1 MDTKINQYSVA
12 SQNLSIKWCHHP
24 PTHNQWFY
32 EQNPTVS
39 LQSRR
44 HYNGHHYVGKLKSE
58 HQMLEKWLKMDWR
71 VSIMCQLW
79 HHNKDLRLGNNEP
92 SLFLKLL
99 EHIVS
104 LPLHTWHLQELIS
117 IQKDLVFKMLPPS
130 LHFSLEKSD
139 HLPWLFELASMEMLQ
154 LLHFIIMEPPPGLL
168 RRSSISTV
176 LYISVIILGTLLQAR
191 VNLINLTI
199 LYTKNKL

>member
-1 MDTKINQYSVA
+1 MQVKKRNHWYVVTKINQYSVA
-12 SQNLSIKWCHHP
+12 SQNLSIKWCHHS

-39 LQSRR
+39 RKSRL

-58 HQMLEKWLKMDWR
+58 HKMLEKWLQMDWR

-117 IQKDLVFKMLPPS
+117 IQKDLVFKMHSPKFTFFFGKKRPSTMIIWTSKHGNASVVTLYHHGTTTWSPSEIFHFYSS
-130 LHFSLEKSD
+130 LHIGHYPQDVAAGKGQP
-139 HLPWLFELASMEMLQ
+139 H
-154 LLHFIIMEPPPGLL
+154 
-168 RRSSISTV
+168 
-176 LYISVIILGTLLQAR
+176 
-191 VNLINLTI
+191 
-199 LYTKNKL
+199 